1 MLENSLLVL
10 QSAANV
16 LTTINKDIMNI
27 NKINYFED
35 YAEIIVTNNNIEKK
49 VLVDIQDLD
58 KFSKIRVTK
67 ENYAYKCDKNKIS
80 IAQVIMGVKTN
91 SKMYIDHINGNTLDN
106 RKLNLRYCTSS
117 ENARNRHSY
126 SRNNTGVVGI
136 SYRENGNY
144 KYYRVSITSAEG
156 KKIEKQFNIRNTSKE
171 VAFEKAKEYLFELK
185 KINNYIV

>member
-1 MLENSLLVL
+1 MLENNLLVS

-58 KFSKIRVTK
+58 KLSKIRVTK
-67 ENYAYKCDKNKIS
+67 ENYAYKCGKNKIS

-91 SKMYIDHINGNTLDN
+91 SEMYIDHINGNTLDN